1 MQTLFLTGNL
11 AADCEIVPGKE
22 GKEFLRFVVAAKD
35 PAADKEDKPTYYTC
49 RMPKTGV
56 AERLKKGRFVAMV
69 GNLRVSVNIKDDKSY
84 TNLDVW
90 VQSLDVPQ
98 LAPGE

>member
-1 MQTLFLTGNL
+1 MQTLFLSGNL

-22 GKEFLRFVVAAKD
+22 GKEFLRFVVATKD

-56 AERLKKGRFVAMV
+56 SDRLKKGRYVALV
-69 GNLRVSVNIKDDKSY
+69 GNLRISLNEKDGKTY

-90 VQSLDVPQ
+90 VQSLDAPQ
-98 LAPGE
+98 LSSGE